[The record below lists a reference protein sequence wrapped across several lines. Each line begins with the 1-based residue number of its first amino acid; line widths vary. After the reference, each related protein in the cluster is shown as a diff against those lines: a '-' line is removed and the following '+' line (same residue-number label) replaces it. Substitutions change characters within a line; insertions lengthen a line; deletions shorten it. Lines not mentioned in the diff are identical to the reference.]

1 MHISLHRVKNEM
13 EMISQILKLL
23 GSLAMFLYGMNQMSS
38 GIQKATGNKL
48 RSLLKNITSNP
59 FKGVLTGLG
68 ITAIIQSSSATT
80 VFVVSFVSA
89 GLLTLTQAIGVI
101 MGANI
106 GTTVTAWI
114 ISLFG
119 FKFDIATLSIPLF
132 LLGFIMQQFRKDKS
146 KNIGEFIIGFS
157 LLFLGLSLIK
167 SSVPDL
173 GSTPHVLSFLENWTG
188 FGIWSLLLFVITGT
202 VLTLILQSS
211 SATMAITL
219 IMLSQEWIPFDMGVA
234 MVLGENIGTT
244 ITANIAASMGSTDAR
259 RAALAHTVFNVF
271 GVIWALIL
279 FRPFVTLDIYIVS
292 RIGEFSPLTGL
303 AMFHTLFNT
312 VNTLILIRF
321 TPHIERLVCKLI
333 PGKPENSEDI
343 YTLRYISG
351 GPVATPELG
360 AQQALLETIHFATI
374 SQREVNLI
382 RDAVDQLQT
391 DSFDKPKDRLVK
403 YEVIADNIEKEIAVF
418 LTSLMENETSQHTQA
433 LSNTL
438 FRIISELESLGDSGE
453 CISRILSRL
462 KEYGNLTD
470 DRKNGIYMMLASL
483 QEAYDTMI
491 ENLKAADS
499 TNLSRY
505 ESQALNNE
513 ISINTLRDRLRDEE
527 YSRIESG
534 QTDYAVSTL
543 YLDIIAELERMG
555 DYIINI
561 SQAVSKYG
569 NS

>member
-1 MHISLHRVKNEM
+1 
-13 EMISQILKLL
+13 MITQILKLL
-23 GSLAMFLYGMNQMSS
+23 GSLAMFLFGMNQMST
-38 GIQKATGNKL
+38 GIQKATGDKL

-80 VFVVSFVSA
+80 VLVVSFVSA

-106 GTTVTAWI
+106 GTTLTAWI

-119 FKFDIATLSIPLF
+119 FKFDIAALSIPLF

-146 KNIGEFIIGFS
+146 KDIGKFIIGFS

-173 GSTPHVLSFLENWTG
+173 SGNNQVLEFLRDWTG
-188 FGIWSLLLFVITGT
+188 YGFGSLLLFVVTGI
-202 VLTLILQSS
+202 VLTLVLQSS

-219 IMLSQEWIPFDMGVA
+219 IMLSQEWIPFEMGAA

-244 ITANIAASMGSTDAR
+244 ITANIAASMGTTDAR

-271 GVIWALIL
+271 GVIWAVVL
-279 FRPFVTLDIYIVS
+279 FKPFVKLDIFIVS
-292 RIGEFSPLTGL
+292 SMGEYSPLVGL

-312 VNTLILIRF
+312 INTLVLIWF
-321 TPHIERLVCKLI
+321 TPQIEKLVCRLI
-333 PGKPENSEDI
+333 AGKPESKDDK

-360 AQQALLETIHFATI
+360 AQQAMHETINFATI
-374 SQREVNLI
+374 SQREVSLI
-382 RDAVDQLQT
+382 RDAVDKIDT
-391 DSFDKPKDRLVK
+391 DGFEKIRERLVK
-403 YEVIADNIEKEIAVF
+403 YEVIADNIEKEIATF
-418 LTSLMENETSQHTQA
+418 LTSLMENETSQHTQT
-433 LSNTL
+433 LTNTL
-438 FRIISELESLGDSGE
+438 LRIISELESLGDSGE
-453 CISRILSRL
+453 CISRILNRL
-462 KEYGNLTD
+462 KGFGTLSIE
-470 DRKNGIYMMLASL
+470 RKQGIYMMLEGL
-483 QEAYDTMI
+483 QDAYDTVI
-491 ENLKAADS
+491 SCLENYDNPHITECAD
-499 TNLSRY
+499 
-505 ESQALNNE
+505 QALKNE
-513 ISINTLRDRLRDEE
+513 IAINSIRNRLRDEE

-534 QTDYAVSTL
+534 RTDYAVSTL
-543 YLDIIAELERMG
+543 YLDIIAEIERMG

-561 SQAVSKYG
+561 AQTVHKYQDTG
-569 NS
+569 N

>member
-1 MHISLHRVKNEM
+1 
-13 EMISQILKLL
+13 MITQILKLL
-23 GSLAMFLYGMNQMSS
+23 GSLAMFLFGMNQMST
-38 GIQKATGNKL
+38 GIQKATGDKL

-80 VFVVSFVSA
+80 VLVVSFVSA

-106 GTTVTAWI
+106 GTTLTAWI

-119 FKFDIATLSIPLF
+119 FKFDIAALSIPLF

-146 KNIGEFIIGFS
+146 KDIGKFIIGFS

-173 GSTPHVLSFLENWTG
+173 SGNNQVLEFLKDWTG
-188 FGIWSLLLFVITGT
+188 YGFGSLLLFVVTGT
-202 VLTLILQSS
+202 VLTLVLQSS

-219 IMLSQEWIPFDMGVA
+219 IMLSQEWIPFEMGAA

-244 ITANIAASMGSTDAR
+244 ITANIAASMGTTDAR

-271 GVIWALIL
+271 GVIWAVVL
-279 FRPFVTLDIYIVS
+279 FKPFVKLDIFIVS
-292 RIGEFSPLTGL
+292 SMGEFSPLVGL

-312 VNTLILIRF
+312 INTLVLIWF
-321 TPHIERLVCKLI
+321 TPQIEKLVCGLI
-333 PGKPENSEDI
+333 AGKPESKDDK

-360 AQQALLETIHFATI
+360 AQQAMLETIHFATI
-374 SQREVNLI
+374 SQREVSLI
-382 RDAVDQLQT
+382 RDAVDKIDT
-391 DSFDKPKDRLVK
+391 DGFENTRKRLVK
-403 YEVIADNIEKEIAVF
+403 YEVIADDIEKEIATF
-418 LTSLMENETSQHTQA
+418 LTSLMENETSQHTQT
-433 LSNTL
+433 LTNTL
-438 FRIISELESLGDSGE
+438 LRIISELESLGDSGE
-453 CISRILSRL
+453 CISRILNRL
-462 KEYGNLTD
+462 KDYGTFSIE
-470 DRKNGIYMMLASL
+470 RKQGIYMMLEGL
-483 QEAYDTMI
+483 QDAYDTVI
-491 ENLKAADS
+491 CCLENYDTPHLTDYAD
-499 TNLSRY
+499 
-505 ESQALNNE
+505 QALKNE
-513 ISINTLRDRLRDEE
+513 IAINSLRNRLRDEE

-543 YLDIIAELERMG
+543 YLDIIAEIERMG

-561 SQAVSKYG
+561 AQAVHKYQDTG
-569 NS
+569 N

>member
-1 MHISLHRVKNEM
+1 
-13 EMISQILKLL
+13 MIIQILKLL
-23 GSLAMFLYGMNQMSS
+23 GSLAMFLFGMNQMST
-38 GIQKATGNKL
+38 GIQKATGDKL

-59 FKGVLTGLG
+59 FKGSITGLG

-80 VFVVSFVSA
+80 VLVVSFVSA

-119 FKFDIATLSIPLF
+119 FKFDIAALSIPLF

-146 KNIGEFIIGFS
+146 KDIGKFIIGFS

-173 GSTPHVLSFLENWTG
+173 SGNNQVLEFLKDWTG
-188 FGIWSLLLFVITGT
+188 YGFGSLLLFVVTGT
-202 VLTLILQSS
+202 VLTLVLQSS

-219 IMLSQEWIPFDMGVA
+219 IMLSQEWIPFEMGAA

-244 ITANIAASMGSTDAR
+244 ITANIAASMGTTDAR

-271 GVIWALIL
+271 GVIWAVVL
-279 FRPFVTLDIYIVS
+279 FKPFVKLDIFIVS
-292 RIGEFSPLTGL
+292 SMGEFSPLVGL

-312 VNTLILIRF
+312 INTLVLIWF
-321 TPHIERLVCKLI
+321 TPQIEKLVCGLI
-333 PGKPENSEDI
+333 AGKPESKDDK

-360 AQQALLETIHFATI
+360 AQQAMLETIHFATI
-374 SQREVNLI
+374 SQREVSLI
-382 RDAVDQLQT
+382 RDAVDKIDT
-391 DSFDKPKDRLVK
+391 DGFENTRKRLVK
-403 YEVIADNIEKEIAVF
+403 YEVIADDIEKEIATF
-418 LTSLMENETSQHTQA
+418 LTSLMENETSQHTQT
-433 LSNTL
+433 LTNTL
-438 FRIISELESLGDSGE
+438 LRIISELESLGDSGE
-453 CISRILSRL
+453 CISRILNRL
-462 KEYGNLTD
+462 KDYGTFSIE
-470 DRKNGIYMMLASL
+470 RKQGIYMMLEGL
-483 QEAYDTMI
+483 QDAYDTVI
-491 ENLKAADS
+491 CCLENYDTPHLTDYAD
-499 TNLSRY
+499 
-505 ESQALNNE
+505 QALKNE
-513 ISINTLRDRLRDEE
+513 IAINSLRNRFRDEE

-543 YLDIIAELERMG
+543 YLDIIAEIERMG

-561 SQAVSKYG
+561 AQAVQKYQDTG
-569 NS
+569 N

>member
-1 MHISLHRVKNEM
+1 
-13 EMISQILKLL
+13 MITQILKLL
-23 GSLAMFLYGMNQMSS
+23 GSLAMFLFGMNQMST
-38 GIQKATGNKL
+38 GIQKATGDKL

-80 VFVVSFVSA
+80 VLVVSFVSA

-106 GTTVTAWI
+106 GTTLTAWI

-119 FKFDIATLSIPLF
+119 FKFDIAALSIPLF

-146 KNIGEFIIGFS
+146 KDIGKFIIGFS

-173 GSTPHVLSFLENWTG
+173 SGNNQVLEFLKDWTG
-188 FGIWSLLLFVITGT
+188 YGFGSLLLFVVTGI
-202 VLTLILQSS
+202 VLTLVLQSS

-219 IMLSQEWIPFDMGVA
+219 IMLSQEWIPFEMGAA

-244 ITANIAASMGSTDAR
+244 ITANIAASMGTTDAR

-271 GVIWALIL
+271 GVIWAVVL
-279 FRPFVTLDIYIVS
+279 FKPFVKLDIFIVS
-292 RIGEFSPLTGL
+292 SMGEYSPLVGL

-312 VNTLILIRF
+312 INTLVLIWF
-321 TPHIERLVCKLI
+321 TPQIEKLVCRLI
-333 PGKPENSEDI
+333 AGKPESKDDK

-360 AQQALLETIHFATI
+360 AQQAMLETIHFATI
-374 SQREVNLI
+374 SQREVSLI
-382 RDAVDQLQT
+382 RDAVDEIDT
-391 DSFDKPKDRLVK
+391 DGFENTRKRLVK
-403 YEVIADNIEKEIAVF
+403 YEVIADDIEKEIATF
-418 LTSLMENETSQHTQA
+418 LTSLMENETSQHTQT
-433 LSNTL
+433 LTNTL
-438 FRIISELESLGDSGE
+438 LRIISELESLGDSGE
-453 CISRILSRL
+453 CISRILNRL
-462 KEYGNLTD
+462 KDYGTFSIE
-470 DRKNGIYMMLASL
+470 RKQGIYMMLEGL
-483 QEAYDTMI
+483 QDAYDTVI
-491 ENLKAADS
+491 CCLENYDTPHLTDYAD
-499 TNLSRY
+499 
-505 ESQALNNE
+505 QALKNE
-513 ISINTLRDRLRDEE
+513 IAINSIRNRLRDEE

-534 QTDYAVSTL
+534 RTDYAVSTL
-543 YLDIIAELERMG
+543 YLDIIAEIERMG

-561 SQAVSKYG
+561 AQTVHKYQDTG
-569 NS
+569 N

>member
-1 MHISLHRVKNEM
+1 
-13 EMISQILKLL
+13 MITQILKLL
-23 GSLAMFLYGMNQMSS
+23 GSLAMFLFGMNQMST
-38 GIQKATGNKL
+38 GIQKATGDKL

-80 VFVVSFVSA
+80 VLVVSFVSA

-106 GTTVTAWI
+106 GTTLTAWI

-119 FKFDIATLSIPLF
+119 FKFDIAALSIPLF

-146 KNIGEFIIGFS
+146 KDIGKFIIGFS

-173 GSTPHVLSFLENWTG
+173 SGNNQVLEFLKDWTG
-188 FGIWSLLLFVITGT
+188 YGFGSLLLFVVTGT
-202 VLTLILQSS
+202 VLTLVLQSS

-219 IMLSQEWIPFDMGVA
+219 IMLSQEWIPFEMGAA

-244 ITANIAASMGSTDAR
+244 ITANIAASMGTTDAR

-271 GVIWALIL
+271 GVIWAVVL
-279 FRPFVTLDIYIVS
+279 FKPFVKLDIFIVS
-292 RIGEFSPLTGL
+292 SMGEFSPLVGL
-303 AMFHTLFNT
+303 AMFHTLFNSI
-312 VNTLILIRF
+312 NTLVLIWF
-321 TPHIERLVCKLI
+321 TPQIEKLVCGLI
-333 PGKPENSEDI
+333 AGKPESKDDK

-360 AQQALLETIHFATI
+360 AQQAMLETIHFATI
-374 SQREVNLI
+374 SQREVSLI
-382 RDAVDQLQT
+382 RDAVDKIDT
-391 DSFDKPKDRLVK
+391 DGFENTRKRLVK
-403 YEVIADNIEKEIAVF
+403 YEVIADDIEKEIATF
-418 LTSLMENETSQHTQA
+418 LTSLMENETSQHTQT
-433 LSNTL
+433 LTNTL
-438 FRIISELESLGDSGE
+438 LRIISELESLGDSGE
-453 CISRILSRL
+453 CISRILNRL
-462 KEYGNLTD
+462 KDYGTFSIE
-470 DRKNGIYMMLASL
+470 RKQGIYMMLEGL
-483 QEAYDTMI
+483 QDAYDTVI
-491 ENLKAADS
+491 CCLENYDTPHLTDYAD
-499 TNLSRY
+499 
-505 ESQALNNE
+505 QALKNE
-513 ISINTLRDRLRDEE
+513 IAINSLRNRLRDEE

-543 YLDIIAELERMG
+543 YLDIIAEIERMG

-561 SQAVSKYG
+561 AQAVHKYQDTG
-569 NS
+569 N

>member
-1 MHISLHRVKNEM
+1 
-13 EMISQILKLL
+13 MITQILKLL
-23 GSLAMFLYGMNQMSS
+23 GSLAMFLFGMNQMST
-38 GIQKATGNKL
+38 GIQKATGDKL

-59 FKGVLTGLG
+59 IKGVLTGLG

-80 VFVVSFVSA
+80 VLVVSFVSA

-106 GTTVTAWI
+106 GTTLTAWI

-119 FKFDIATLSIPLF
+119 FKFDIAALSIPLF

-146 KNIGEFIIGFS
+146 KDIGKFIIGFS

-173 GSTPHVLSFLENWTG
+173 SGNNQVLEFLKDWTG
-188 FGIWSLLLFVITGT
+188 YGFGSLLLFVVTGT
-202 VLTLILQSS
+202 VLTLVLQSS

-219 IMLSQEWIPFDMGVA
+219 IMLSQEWIPFEMGAA

-244 ITANIAASMGSTDAR
+244 ITANIAASMGTTDAR

-271 GVIWALIL
+271 GVIWAVVL
-279 FRPFVTLDIYIVS
+279 FKPFVKLDIFIVS
-292 RIGEFSPLTGL
+292 SMGEFSPLVGL

-312 VNTLILIRF
+312 INTLVLIWF
-321 TPHIERLVCKLI
+321 TPQIEKLVCGLI
-333 PGKPENSEDI
+333 AGKPESKDDK

-360 AQQALLETIHFATI
+360 AQQAMLETIHFATI
-374 SQREVNLI
+374 SQREVSLI
-382 RDAVDQLQT
+382 RDAVDKIDT
-391 DSFDKPKDRLVK
+391 DGFENTRKRLVK
-403 YEVIADNIEKEIAVF
+403 YEVIADDIEKEIATF
-418 LTSLMENETSQHTQA
+418 LTSLMENETSQHTQT
-433 LSNTL
+433 LTNTL
-438 FRIISELESLGDSGE
+438 LRIISELESLGDSGE
-453 CISRILSRL
+453 CISRILNRL
-462 KEYGNLTD
+462 KGFGTLSIE
-470 DRKNGIYMMLASL
+470 RKQGIYMMLEGL
-483 QEAYDTMI
+483 QDAYDTVI
-491 ENLKAADS
+491 CCLENYDTPHLTDYAD
-499 TNLSRY
+499 
-505 ESQALNNE
+505 QALKNE
-513 ISINTLRDRLRDEE
+513 IAINSLRNRLRDEE

-543 YLDIIAELERMG
+543 YLDIIAEIERMG

-561 SQAVSKYG
+561 AQAVHKYQDTG
-569 NS
+569 N

>member
-1 MHISLHRVKNEM
+1 MV
-13 EMISQILKLL
+13 SQILKLL

-38 GIQKATGNKL
+38 GIQKSTGNKL

-89 GLLTLTQAIGVI
+89 GLLTLSQAIGVI

-106 GTTVTAWI
+106 GTTITAWI

-119 FKFDIATLSIPLF
+119 FKFDIAALSIPLF
-132 LLGFIMQQFRKDKS
+132 LIGFIMQQFRQDKS

-173 GSTPHVLSFLENWTG
+173 SSNPQILAFLKNWTG
-188 FGIWSLLLFVITGT
+188 FGVGSLLLFVVTGT
-202 VLTLILQSS
+202 VLTLVLQSS

-219 IMLSQEWIPFDMGVA
+219 IMLSQEWIPFEMGAA

-244 ITANIAASMGSTDAR
+244 ITANIAASMGTTDAR

-271 GVIWALIL
+271 GVIWALLL
-279 FRPFVTLDIYIVS
+279 FKPFVRLDISIVS
-292 RIGEFSPLTGL
+292 SMGEFSPLVGL

-312 VNTLILIRF
+312 INALILIWF
-321 TPHIERLVCKLI
+321 TPQIEKLVCRLI
-333 PGKPENSEDI
+333 AGKPDSKDDK

-351 GPVATPELG
+351 GPVATPEIG
-360 AQQALLETIHFATI
+360 VQQAMLETIHFATI
-374 SQREVNLI
+374 SQREVSLI
-382 RDAVDQLQT
+382 RDAVDQIDA
-391 DSFDKPKDRLVK
+391 DSFDKTKERLVK

-418 LTSLMENETSQHTQA
+418 LTSLMENETSQRTQA
-433 LSNTL
+433 LAKTL

-453 CISRILSRL
+453 CISRLLNRL
-462 KEYGNLTD
+462 KGKGTLSIE
-470 DRKNGIYMMLASL
+470 RKQGIYLMLEEL
-483 QEAYDTMI
+483 QKAYDTVISYLM
-491 ENLKAADS
+491 NADNPH
-499 TNLSRY
+499 TADY
-505 ESQALNNE
+505 AGQALNNE
-513 ISINTLRDRLRDEE
+513 ININSLRNRLRDEE

-543 YLDIIAELERMG
+543 YLDIISELERMG

-561 SQAVSKYG
+561 AQAVQK
-569 NS
+569 

>member
-1 MHISLHRVKNEM
+1 
-13 EMISQILKLL
+13 MITQILKLL
-23 GSLAMFLYGMNQMSS
+23 GSLAMFLFGMNQMST
-38 GIQKATGNKL
+38 GIQKATGDKL

-80 VFVVSFVSA
+80 VLVVSFVSA

-106 GTTVTAWI
+106 GTTLTAWI

-119 FKFDIATLSIPLF
+119 FKFDIAALSIPLF

-146 KNIGEFIIGFS
+146 KDIGKFIIGFS

-173 GSTPHVLSFLENWTG
+173 SGNNQVLEFLKDWTG
-188 FGIWSLLLFVITGT
+188 YGFGSLLLFVVTGT
-202 VLTLILQSS
+202 VLTLVLQSS

-219 IMLSQEWIPFDMGVA
+219 IMLSQEWIPFEMGAA

-244 ITANIAASMGSTDAR
+244 ITANIAASMGTTDAR

-271 GVIWALIL
+271 GVIWAVVL
-279 FRPFVTLDIYIVS
+279 FKPFVKLDIFIVS
-292 RIGEFSPLTGL
+292 SMGEFSPLVGL
-303 AMFHTLFNT
+303 AMFHTLFNAI
-312 VNTLILIRF
+312 NTLVLIWF
-321 TPHIERLVCKLI
+321 TPQIEKLVCGLI
-333 PGKPENSEDI
+333 AGKPESKDDK

-360 AQQALLETIHFATI
+360 AQQAMLETIHFATI
-374 SQREVNLI
+374 SQREVSLI
-382 RDAVDQLQT
+382 RDAVDKIDT
-391 DSFDKPKDRLVK
+391 DGFENTRKRLVK
-403 YEVIADNIEKEIAVF
+403 YEVIADDIEKEIATF
-418 LTSLMENETSQHTQA
+418 LTSLMENETSQHTQT
-433 LSNTL
+433 LTNTL
-438 FRIISELESLGDSGE
+438 LRIISELESLGDSGE
-453 CISRILSRL
+453 CISRILNRL
-462 KEYGNLTD
+462 KDYGTFSIE
-470 DRKNGIYMMLASL
+470 RKQGIYMMLEGL
-483 QEAYDTMI
+483 QDAYDTVI
-491 ENLKAADS
+491 CCLENYDTPHLTDYAD
-499 TNLSRY
+499 
-505 ESQALNNE
+505 QALKNE
-513 ISINTLRDRLRDEE
+513 IAINSLRNRLRDEE

-543 YLDIIAELERMG
+543 YLDIIAEIERMG

-561 SQAVSKYG
+561 AQAVHKYQDTG
-569 NS
+569 N

>member
-1 MHISLHRVKNEM
+1 
-13 EMISQILKLL
+13 MITQILKLL
-23 GSLAMFLYGMNQMSS
+23 GSLAMFLFGMNQMST
-38 GIQKATGNKL
+38 GIQKATGDKL

-80 VFVVSFVSA
+80 VLVVSFVSA

-106 GTTVTAWI
+106 GTTLTAWI

-119 FKFDIATLSIPLF
+119 FKFDIAALSIPLF

-146 KNIGEFIIGFS
+146 KDIGKFIIGFS

-173 GSTPHVLSFLENWTG
+173 SGNNQVLEFLKDWTG
-188 FGIWSLLLFVITGT
+188 YGFGSLLLFVVTGT
-202 VLTLILQSS
+202 VLTLVLQSS

-219 IMLSQEWIPFDMGVA
+219 IMLSQEWIPFEMGAA

-244 ITANIAASMGSTDAR
+244 ITANIAASMGTTDAR

-271 GVIWALIL
+271 GVIWAVVL
-279 FRPFVTLDIYIVS
+279 FKPFVKLDIFIVS
-292 RIGEFSPLTGL
+292 SMGEFSPLVGL

-312 VNTLILIRF
+312 INTLVLIWF
-321 TPHIERLVCKLI
+321 TPQIEKLVCGLI
-333 PGKPENSEDI
+333 AGKPESKDDK

-360 AQQALLETIHFATI
+360 AQQAMLETIHFATI
-374 SQREVNLI
+374 SQREVSLI
-382 RDAVDQLQT
+382 RDAVDKIDT
-391 DSFDKPKDRLVK
+391 DGFENTRKRLVK
-403 YEVIADNIEKEIAVF
+403 YELIADNIEKEIATF
-418 LTSLMENETSQHTQA
+418 LTSLMENETSQHTQT
-433 LSNTL
+433 LTNTL
-438 FRIISELESLGDSGE
+438 LRIISELESLGDSGE
-453 CISRILSRL
+453 CISRILNRL
-462 KEYGNLTD
+462 KDYGTFSIE
-470 DRKNGIYMMLASL
+470 RKQGIYMMLEGL
-483 QEAYDTMI
+483 QDAYDTVI
-491 ENLKAADS
+491 SCLENYDNPHMTEYAG
-499 TNLSRY
+499 
-505 ESQALNNE
+505 QALKNE
-513 ISINTLRDRLRDEE
+513 IAINSLRNRLRDEE

-543 YLDIIAELERMG
+543 YLDIIAEIERMG

-561 SQAVSKYG
+561 AQAVHKYQDTG
-569 NS
+569 N

>member
-1 MHISLHRVKNEM
+1 
-13 EMISQILKLL
+13 MISQILKLL
-23 GSLAMFLYGMNQMSS
+23 GSLAMFLFGMNQMST
-38 GIQKATGNKL
+38 GIQKATGDKL

-80 VFVVSFVSA
+80 VLVVSFVSA

-106 GTTVTAWI
+106 GTTLTAWI

-119 FKFDIATLSIPLF
+119 FKFDIAALSIPLF

-146 KNIGEFIIGFS
+146 KDIGKFIIGFS

-173 GSTPHVLSFLENWTG
+173 SGNNQVLEFLKDWTG
-188 FGIWSLLLFVITGT
+188 YGFGSLLLFVVTGT
-202 VLTLILQSS
+202 VLTLVLQSS

-219 IMLSQEWIPFDMGVA
+219 IMLSQEWIPFEMGAA

-244 ITANIAASMGSTDAR
+244 ITANIAASMGTTDAR

-271 GVIWALIL
+271 GVIWAVVL
-279 FRPFVTLDIYIVS
+279 FKPFVKLDIFIVS
-292 RIGEFSPLTGL
+292 SMGEFSPLVGL

-312 VNTLILIRF
+312 INALILIWF
-321 TPHIERLVCKLI
+321 TPQIEKLVCRLI
-333 PGKPENSEDI
+333 AGKPDSKDDK

-351 GPVATPELG
+351 GPVATPEIG
-360 AQQALLETIHFATI
+360 VQQAMLETIHFATI
-374 SQREVNLI
+374 SQREVSLI
-382 RDAVDQLQT
+382 RDAVDKIDT
-391 DSFDKPKDRLVK
+391 DGFENTRKRLVK
-403 YEVIADNIEKEIAVF
+403 YEVIADDIEKEIATF
-418 LTSLMENETSQHTQA
+418 LTSLMENETSQHTQT
-433 LSNTL
+433 LTNTL
-438 FRIISELESLGDSGE
+438 LRIISELESLGDSGE
-453 CISRILSRL
+453 CISRILNRL
-462 KEYGNLTD
+462 KDYGTFSIE
-470 DRKNGIYMMLASL
+470 RKQGIYMMLEGL
-483 QEAYDTMI
+483 QDAYDTVI
-491 ENLKAADS
+491 SCLENYDNPHMTEYAG
-499 TNLSRY
+499 
-505 ESQALNNE
+505 QALKNE
-513 ISINTLRDRLRDEE
+513 IAINSLRNRLRDEE

-543 YLDIIAELERMG
+543 YLDIIAEIERMG

-561 SQAVSKYG
+561 AQAVQKYQDTW
-569 NS
+569 N

>member
-1 MHISLHRVKNEM
+1 
-13 EMISQILKLL
+13 MITQILKLL
-23 GSLAMFLYGMNQMSS
+23 GSLAMFLYGMNQMST
-38 GIQKATGNKL
+38 GIQKATGDKL

-80 VFVVSFVSA
+80 VLVVSFVSA

-106 GTTVTAWI
+106 GTTLTAWI

-119 FKFDIATLSIPLF
+119 FKFDIAALSIPLF

-146 KNIGEFIIGFS
+146 KDIGKFIIGFS

-173 GSTPHVLSFLENWTG
+173 SGNNQVLEFLKDWTG
-188 FGIWSLLLFVITGT
+188 YGFGSLLLFVVTGT
-202 VLTLILQSS
+202 VLTLVLQSS

-219 IMLSQEWIPFDMGVA
+219 IMLSHEWIPFEMGAA

-244 ITANIAASMGSTDAR
+244 ITANIAASMGTTDAR

-271 GVIWALIL
+271 GVIWAVVL
-279 FRPFVTLDIYIVS
+279 FKPFVKLDIFIVS
-292 RIGEFSPLTGL
+292 SMGEFSPLVGL

-312 VNTLILIRF
+312 INTLVLIWF
-321 TPHIERLVCKLI
+321 TPQIEKLVCGLI
-333 PGKPENSEDI
+333 AGKPESKDDK

-360 AQQALLETIHFATI
+360 AQQAMLETIHFATI
-374 SQREVNLI
+374 SQREVSLI
-382 RDAVDQLQT
+382 RDAVDKIDT
-391 DSFDKPKDRLVK
+391 DGFENTRKRLVK
-403 YEVIADNIEKEIAVF
+403 YEVIADNIEKEIATF
-418 LTSLMENETSQHTQA
+418 LTSLMENETSQHTQT
-433 LSNTL
+433 LTNTL
-438 FRIISELESLGDSGE
+438 LRIISELESLGDSGE
-453 CISRILSRL
+453 CISRILNRL
-462 KEYGNLTD
+462 KDYGTFSIE
-470 DRKNGIYMMLASL
+470 RKQGIYMMLEGL
-483 QEAYDTMI
+483 QDAYDTVI
-491 ENLKAADS
+491 SCLENYDNPHLTDYAD
-499 TNLSRY
+499 
-505 ESQALNNE
+505 QALKNE
-513 ISINTLRDRLRDEE
+513 IAINSLRNRLRDEE

-543 YLDIIAELERMG
+543 YLDIIAEIERMG

-561 SQAVSKYG
+561 AQAVHKYQDTG
-569 NS
+569 N

>member
-1 MHISLHRVKNEM
+1 
-13 EMISQILKLL
+13 MITQILKLL
-23 GSLAMFLYGMNQMSS
+23 GSLAMFLFGMNQMST
-38 GIQKATGNKL
+38 GIQKATGDKL

-80 VFVVSFVSA
+80 VLVVSFVSA

-106 GTTVTAWI
+106 GTTLTAWI

-119 FKFDIATLSIPLF
+119 FKFDIAALSIPLF

-146 KNIGEFIIGFS
+146 KDIGKFIIGFS

-173 GSTPHVLSFLENWTG
+173 SGNNQVLEFLKDWTG
-188 FGIWSLLLFVITGT
+188 YGFGSLLLFVVTGT
-202 VLTLILQSS
+202 VLTLVLQSS

-219 IMLSQEWIPFDMGVA
+219 IMLSQEWIPFEMGAA

-244 ITANIAASMGSTDAR
+244 ITANIAASMGTTDAR

-271 GVIWALIL
+271 GVIWAVVL
-279 FRPFVTLDIYIVS
+279 FKPFVKLDIFIVS
-292 RIGEFSPLTGL
+292 SMGEFSPLVGL

-312 VNTLILIRF
+312 INTLVLIWF
-321 TPHIERLVCKLI
+321 TPQIEKLVCGLI
-333 PGKPENSEDI
+333 AGKPESKDDK

-360 AQQALLETIHFATI
+360 AQQAMLETIHFATI
-374 SQREVNLI
+374 SQREVSLI
-382 RDAVDQLQT
+382 RDAVDKIDT
-391 DSFDKPKDRLVK
+391 DGFENTRKCLVK
-403 YEVIADNIEKEIAVF
+403 YEVIADNIEKEIATF
-418 LTSLMENETSQHTQA
+418 LTSLMENETSQHTQT
-433 LSNTL
+433 LTNTL
-438 FRIISELESLGDSGE
+438 LRIISELESLGDSGE
-453 CISRILSRL
+453 CISRILNRL
-462 KEYGNLTD
+462 KGFGTLSIE
-470 DRKNGIYMMLASL
+470 RKQGIYMMLEGL
-483 QEAYDTMI
+483 QDAYDTVI
-491 ENLKAADS
+491 SCLENYDTPHLTDYAD
-499 TNLSRY
+499 
-505 ESQALNNE
+505 QALKNE
-513 ISINTLRDRLRDEE
+513 IAINSLRNRLRDEE

-543 YLDIIAELERMG
+543 YLDIIAEIERMG

-561 SQAVSKYG
+561 AQAVHKYQDTG
-569 NS
+569 TGV

>member
-1 MHISLHRVKNEM
+1 
-13 EMISQILKLL
+13 MITQILKLL
-23 GSLAMFLYGMNQMSS
+23 GSLAMFLFGMNQMST
-38 GIQKATGNKL
+38 GIQKATGDKL

-106 GTTVTAWI
+106 GTTLTAWI

-119 FKFDIATLSIPLF
+119 FKFDIAALSIPLF

-146 KNIGEFIIGFS
+146 KDIGKFIIGFS

-173 GSTPHVLSFLENWTG
+173 SGNNQVLEFLKDWTG
-188 FGIWSLLLFVITGT
+188 YGFGSLLLFVVTGT
-202 VLTLILQSS
+202 VLTLVLQSS

-219 IMLSQEWIPFDMGVA
+219 IMLSQEWIPFEMGAA

-244 ITANIAASMGSTDAR
+244 ITANIAASMGTTDAR

-271 GVIWALIL
+271 GVIWAVVL
-279 FRPFVTLDIYIVS
+279 FKPFVKLDIFIVS
-292 RIGEFSPLTGL
+292 SMGEFSPLVGL

-312 VNTLILIRF
+312 INTLVLIWF
-321 TPHIERLVCKLI
+321 TPQIEKLVCGLI
-333 PGKPENSEDI
+333 AGKPESKDDK
-343 YTLRYISG
+343 YALRYISG

-360 AQQALLETIHFATI
+360 AQQAMLETIHFATI
-374 SQREVNLI
+374 SQREVSLI
-382 RDAVDQLQT
+382 RDAVDKIDT
-391 DSFDKPKDRLVK
+391 DGFENTRKRLVK
-403 YEVIADNIEKEIAVF
+403 YEVIADDIEKEIATF
-418 LTSLMENETSQHTQA
+418 LTSLMENETSQHTQT
-433 LSNTL
+433 LTNTL
-438 FRIISELESLGDSGE
+438 LRIISELESLGDSGE
-453 CISRILSRL
+453 CISRILNRL
-462 KEYGNLTD
+462 KDYGTFSIE
-470 DRKNGIYMMLASL
+470 RKQGIYMMLEGL
-483 QEAYDTMI
+483 QDAYDTVI
-491 ENLKAADS
+491 CCLENYDTPHLTDYAD
-499 TNLSRY
+499 
-505 ESQALNNE
+505 QALKNE
-513 ISINTLRDRLRDEE
+513 IAINSLRNRLRDEE

-543 YLDIIAELERMG
+543 YLDIIAEIERMG

-561 SQAVSKYG
+561 AQAVRKYQDTG
-569 NS
+569 N

>member
-1 MHISLHRVKNEM
+1 
-13 EMISQILKLL
+13 MITQILKLL
-23 GSLAMFLYGMNQMSS
+23 GSLAMFLFGMNQMST
-38 GIQKATGNKL
+38 GIQKATGDKL

-59 FKGVLTGLG
+59 IKGVLTGLG

-80 VFVVSFVSA
+80 VLVVSFVSA

-106 GTTVTAWI
+106 GTTLTAWI

-119 FKFDIATLSIPLF
+119 FKFDIAALSIPLF

-146 KNIGEFIIGFS
+146 KDIGKFIIGFS

-173 GSTPHVLSFLENWTG
+173 SGNNQVLEFLKDWTG
-188 FGIWSLLLFVITGT
+188 YGFGSLLLFVVTGT
-202 VLTLILQSS
+202 VLTLVLQSS

-219 IMLSQEWIPFDMGVA
+219 VMLSQEWIPFEMGAA

-244 ITANIAASMGSTDAR
+244 ITANIAASMGTTDAR

-271 GVIWALIL
+271 GVIWAVVL
-279 FRPFVTLDIYIVS
+279 FKPFVKLDIFIVS
-292 RIGEFSPLTGL
+292 SMGEFSPLVGL

-312 VNTLILIRF
+312 INTLVLIWF
-321 TPHIERLVCKLI
+321 TPQIEKLVCGLI
-333 PGKPENSEDI
+333 AGKPESKDDK

-360 AQQALLETIHFATI
+360 AQQAMLETIHFATI
-374 SQREVNLI
+374 SQREVSLI
-382 RDAVDQLQT
+382 RDAVDKIDT
-391 DSFDKPKDRLVK
+391 DGFENTRKRLVK
-403 YEVIADNIEKEIAVF
+403 YEVIADDIEKEIATF
-418 LTSLMENETSQHTQA
+418 LTSLMENETSQHTQT
-433 LSNTL
+433 LTNTL
-438 FRIISELESLGDSGE
+438 LRIISELESLGDSGE
-453 CISRILSRL
+453 CISRILNRL
-462 KEYGNLTD
+462 KDYGTFSIE
-470 DRKNGIYMMLASL
+470 RKQGIYMMLEGL
-483 QEAYDTMI
+483 QDAYDTVI
-491 ENLKAADS
+491 CCLENYDTPHLTDYAD
-499 TNLSRY
+499 
-505 ESQALNNE
+505 QALKNE
-513 ISINTLRDRLRDEE
+513 IAINSLRNRLRDEE

-543 YLDIIAELERMG
+543 YLDIIAEIERMG

-561 SQAVSKYG
+561 AQAVHKYQDTG
-569 NS
+569 N

>member
-1 MHISLHRVKNEM
+1 
-13 EMISQILKLL
+13 MITQILKLL
-23 GSLAMFLYGMNQMSS
+23 GSLAMFLFGMNQMST
-38 GIQKATGNKL
+38 GIQKATGDKL

-59 FKGVLTGLG
+59 IKGVLTGLG

-80 VFVVSFVSA
+80 VLVVSFVSA

-106 GTTVTAWI
+106 GTTLTAWI

-119 FKFDIATLSIPLF
+119 FKFDIAALSIPLF

-146 KNIGEFIIGFS
+146 KDIGKFIIGFS

-173 GSTPHVLSFLENWTG
+173 SGNNQVLEFLKDWTG
-188 FGIWSLLLFVITGT
+188 YGFGSLLLFVVTGT
-202 VLTLILQSS
+202 VLTLVLQSS

-219 IMLSQEWIPFDMGVA
+219 IMLSQEWIPFEMGAA

-244 ITANIAASMGSTDAR
+244 ITANIAASMGTTDAR

-271 GVIWALIL
+271 GVIWAVVL
-279 FRPFVTLDIYIVS
+279 FKPFVKLDIFIVS
-292 RIGEFSPLTGL
+292 SMGEFSPLVGL

-312 VNTLILIRF
+312 INTLVLIWF
-321 TPHIERLVCKLI
+321 TPQIEKLVCGLI
-333 PGKPENSEDI
+333 AGKPESKDDK

-360 AQQALLETIHFATI
+360 AQQAMLETIHFATI
-374 SQREVNLI
+374 SQREVSLI
-382 RDAVDQLQT
+382 RDAVDKIDT
-391 DSFDKPKDRLVK
+391 DGFENTRKRLVK
-403 YEVIADNIEKEIAVF
+403 YEVIADDIEKEIATF
-418 LTSLMENETSQHTQA
+418 LTSLMENETSQHTQT
-433 LSNTL
+433 LTNTL
-438 FRIISELESLGDSGE
+438 LRIISELESLGDSGE
-453 CISRILSRL
+453 CISRILNRL
-462 KEYGNLTD
+462 KGFGTLSIE
-470 DRKNGIYMMLASL
+470 RKQGIYMMLEGL
-483 QEAYDTMI
+483 QDAYDTVI
-491 ENLKAADS
+491 SCLENYDNPHLTDYAG
-499 TNLSRY
+499 
-505 ESQALNNE
+505 QALKNE
-513 ISINTLRDRLRDEE
+513 IAINSLRNRLRDEE

-543 YLDIIAELERMG
+543 YLDIIAEIERMG

-561 SQAVSKYG
+561 AQAVHKYLDTG
-569 NS
+569 N

>member
-1 MHISLHRVKNEM
+1 MV
-13 EMISQILKLL
+13 SQILKLL

-38 GIQKATGNKL
+38 GIQKSTGNKL

-89 GLLTLTQAIGVI
+89 GLLTLSQAIGVI

-106 GTTVTAWI
+106 GTTITAWI

-119 FKFDIATLSIPLF
+119 FKFDIAALSIPLF
-132 LLGFIMQQFRKDKS
+132 LIGFIMQQFRQDKS

-173 GSTPHVLSFLENWTG
+173 SSNPQILAFLKNWTG
-188 FGIWSLLLFVITGT
+188 FGVGSLLLFVVTGT
-202 VLTLILQSS
+202 VLTLVLQSS

-219 IMLSQEWIPFDMGVA
+219 IMLSQEWIPFEMGAA

-244 ITANIAASMGSTDAR
+244 ITANIAASMGTTDAR

-271 GVIWALIL
+271 GVIWALLL
-279 FRPFVTLDIYIVS
+279 FKPFVRLDISIVS
-292 RIGEFSPLTGL
+292 SMGEFSPLVGL

-312 VNTLILIRF
+312 INALLLIWF
-321 TPHIERLVCKLI
+321 TPQIEKLVCRLI
-333 PGKPENSEDI
+333 AGKPDSKDDK

-351 GPVATPELG
+351 GPVATPEIG
-360 AQQALLETIHFATI
+360 VQQAMLETIHFATI
-374 SQREVNLI
+374 SQREVSLI
-382 RDAVDQLQT
+382 RDAVDQIDA
-391 DSFDKPKDRLVK
+391 DSFDKTKERLVK

-418 LTSLMENETSQHTQA
+418 LTSLMENETSQRTQA
-433 LSNTL
+433 IAKTL

-453 CISRILSRL
+453 CISRLLNRL
-462 KEYGNLTD
+462 KDKGTLSLE
-470 DRKNGIYMMLASL
+470 RKQGIYLMLEEL
-483 QEAYDTMI
+483 QKAYDTVI
-491 ENLKAADS
+491 SYLKNADNRH
-499 TNLSRY
+499 TADY
-505 ESQALNNE
+505 AGQALNNE
-513 ISINTLRDRLRDEE
+513 ININSLRNRLRDEE

-543 YLDIIAELERMG
+543 YLDIISELERMG

-561 SQAVSKYG
+561 AQAVQK
-569 NS
+569 

>member
-1 MHISLHRVKNEM
+1 
-13 EMISQILKLL
+13 MITQILKLL
-23 GSLAMFLYGMNQMSS
+23 GSLAMFLFGMNQMST
-38 GIQKATGNKL
+38 GIQKATGDKL

-80 VFVVSFVSA
+80 VLVVSFVSA

-106 GTTVTAWI
+106 GTTLTAWI

-119 FKFDIATLSIPLF
+119 FKFDIAALSIPLF
-132 LLGFIMQQFRKDKS
+132 LFGFIMQQFRKDKS
-146 KNIGEFIIGFS
+146 KDIGKFIIGFS

-173 GSTPHVLSFLENWTG
+173 SGNNQVLEFLKDWTG
-188 FGIWSLLLFVITGT
+188 YGFGSLLLFVITGT
-202 VLTLILQSS
+202 VLTLVLQSS

-219 IMLSQEWIPFDMGVA
+219 IMLSQEWIPFEMGAA

-244 ITANIAASMGSTDAR
+244 ITANIAASMGTTDAR

-271 GVIWALIL
+271 GVIWAVVL
-279 FRPFVTLDIYIVS
+279 FKPFVKLDIFIVS
-292 RIGEFSPLTGL
+292 SMGEFSPLVGL

-312 VNTLILIRF
+312 INTLVLIWF
-321 TPHIERLVCKLI
+321 TPQIEKLVCGLI
-333 PGKPENSEDI
+333 AGKPESKDDK

-360 AQQALLETIHFATI
+360 AQQAMLETIHFATI
-374 SQREVNLI
+374 SQREVSLI
-382 RDAVDQLQT
+382 RDAVDKIDT
-391 DSFDKPKDRLVK
+391 DGFENTRKRLVK
-403 YEVIADNIEKEIAVF
+403 YEVIADDIEKEIATF
-418 LTSLMENETSQHTQA
+418 LTSLMENETSQHTQT
-433 LSNTL
+433 LTNTL
-438 FRIISELESLGDSGE
+438 LRIISELESLGDSGE
-453 CISRILSRL
+453 CISRILNRL
-462 KEYGNLTD
+462 KDYGTFSIE
-470 DRKNGIYMMLASL
+470 RKQGIYMMLEGL
-483 QEAYDTMI
+483 QDAYDTVI
-491 ENLKAADS
+491 CCLENYDTPHLTDYAD
-499 TNLSRY
+499 
-505 ESQALNNE
+505 QALKNE
-513 ISINTLRDRLRDEE
+513 IAINSLRNRLRDEE

-543 YLDIIAELERMG
+543 YLDIIAEIERMG

-561 SQAVSKYG
+561 AQAVHKYQDTG
-569 NS
+569 N

>member
-1 MHISLHRVKNEM
+1 
-13 EMISQILKLL
+13 MITQILKLL
-23 GSLAMFLYGMNQMSS
+23 GSLAMFLFGMNQMST
-38 GIQKATGNKL
+38 GIQKATGDKL

-80 VFVVSFVSA
+80 VLVVSFVSA

-106 GTTVTAWI
+106 GTTLTAWI

-119 FKFDIATLSIPLF
+119 FKFDIAALSIPLF

-146 KNIGEFIIGFS
+146 KDIGKFIIGFS

-173 GSTPHVLSFLENWTG
+173 SGNNQVLEFLKDWTG
-188 FGIWSLLLFVITGT
+188 YGFGSLLLFVVTGT
-202 VLTLILQSS
+202 VLTLVLQSS

-219 IMLSQEWIPFDMGVA
+219 IMLSQEWIPFEMGAA

-244 ITANIAASMGSTDAR
+244 ITANIAASMGTTDAR

-271 GVIWALIL
+271 GVIWAVVL
-279 FRPFVTLDIYIVS
+279 FKPFVKLDIFIVS
-292 RIGEFSPLTGL
+292 SMGEFSPLVGL

-312 VNTLILIRF
+312 INTLILIWF
-321 TPHIERLVCKLI
+321 TPQIEKLVCGLI
-333 PGKPENSEDI
+333 AGKPESKDDK

-360 AQQALLETIHFATI
+360 AQQAMLETIHFATI
-374 SQREVNLI
+374 SQREVSLI
-382 RDAVDQLQT
+382 RDAVDKIDT
-391 DSFDKPKDRLVK
+391 DGFENTRKRLVK
-403 YEVIADNIEKEIAVF
+403 YEVIADDIEKEIATF
-418 LTSLMENETSQHTQA
+418 LTSLMENETSQHTQT
-433 LSNTL
+433 LTNTL
-438 FRIISELESLGDSGE
+438 LRIISELESLGDSGE
-453 CISRILSRL
+453 CISRILNRL
-462 KEYGNLTD
+462 KDYGTFSIE
-470 DRKNGIYMMLASL
+470 RKQGIYMMLEGL
-483 QEAYDTMI
+483 QDAYDTVI
-491 ENLKAADS
+491 CCLENYDTPHLTDYAD
-499 TNLSRY
+499 
-505 ESQALNNE
+505 QALKNE
-513 ISINTLRDRLRDEE
+513 IAINSLRNRLRDEE

-543 YLDIIAELERMG
+543 YLDIIAEIERMG

-561 SQAVSKYG
+561 AQAVHKYQDTG
-569 NS
+569 N

>member
-1 MHISLHRVKNEM
+1 
-13 EMISQILKLL
+13 MITQILKLL
-23 GSLAMFLYGMNQMSS
+23 GSLAMFLFGMNQMST
-38 GIQKATGNKL
+38 GIQKATGDKL

-59 FKGVLTGLG
+59 IKGVLTGLG

-80 VFVVSFVSA
+80 VLVVSFVSA

-119 FKFDIATLSIPLF
+119 FKFDIAALSIPLF

-146 KNIGEFIIGFS
+146 KDIGKFIIGFS

-173 GSTPHVLSFLENWTG
+173 SGNTQVLEFLKNWTG
-188 FGIWSLLLFVITGT
+188 YGFGSLLLFVVTGT
-202 VLTLILQSS
+202 VLTLVLQSS

-219 IMLSQEWIPFDMGVA
+219 IMLSQEWIPFEMGAA

-244 ITANIAASMGSTDAR
+244 ITANIAASMGTTDAR

-271 GVIWALIL
+271 GVIWAVVL
-279 FRPFVTLDIYIVS
+279 FKPFVKLDIFIVS
-292 RIGEFSPLTGL
+292 SMGEFSPLVGL

-312 VNTLILIRF
+312 LNTLVLIWF
-321 TPHIERLVCKLI
+321 TPQIEKLVCGLI
-333 PGKPENSEDI
+333 AGKPESKDDK

-360 AQQALLETIHFATI
+360 AQQAMLETIHFATI
-374 SQREVNLI
+374 SQREVSLI
-382 RDAVDQLQT
+382 RDAVDKIDNDGFENT
-391 DSFDKPKDRLVK
+391 RKRLVK
-403 YEVIADNIEKEIAVF
+403 YEVIADDIEKEIATF
-418 LTSLMENETSQHTQA
+418 LTSLMENETSQHTQT
-433 LSNTL
+433 LTNTL
-438 FRIISELESLGDSGE
+438 LRIISELESLGDSGE
-453 CISRILSRL
+453 CISRILNRL
-462 KEYGNLTD
+462 KGFGTLSME
-470 DRKNGIYMMLASL
+470 RKQGIYMMLEGL
-483 QEAYDTMI
+483 QDAYDTVI
-491 ENLKAADS
+491 SCLENYDNPHMTECAG
-499 TNLSRY
+499 
-505 ESQALNNE
+505 QALKNE
-513 ISINTLRDRLRDEE
+513 IAINSLRNRLRDEE

-534 QTDYAVSTL
+534 RTDYAVSTL
-543 YLDIIAELERMG
+543 YLDIIAEIERMG

-561 SQAVSKYG
+561 AQAVQKYQDTG
-569 NS
+569 N

>member
-1 MHISLHRVKNEM
+1 
-13 EMISQILKLL
+13 MITQILKLL
-23 GSLAMFLYGMNQMSS
+23 GSLAMFLFGMNQMST
-38 GIQKATGNKL
+38 GIQKATGDKL

-80 VFVVSFVSA
+80 VLVVSFVSA

-106 GTTVTAWI
+106 GTTLTAWI

-119 FKFDIATLSIPLF
+119 FKFDIAALSIPLF

-146 KNIGEFIIGFS
+146 KDIGKFIIGFS

-173 GSTPHVLSFLENWTG
+173 SGNNQVLEFLKDWTG
-188 FGIWSLLLFVITGT
+188 YGFGSLLLFVVTGT
-202 VLTLILQSS
+202 VLTLVLQSS

-219 IMLSQEWIPFDMGVA
+219 IMLSQEWIPFEMGAA

-244 ITANIAASMGSTDAR
+244 ITANIAASMGTTDAR

-271 GVIWALIL
+271 GVIWAVVL
-279 FRPFVTLDIYIVS
+279 FKPFVKLDIFIVS
-292 RIGEFSPLTGL
+292 SMGEFSPLVGL

-312 VNTLILIRF
+312 INTLVLIWF
-321 TPHIERLVCKLI
+321 TPQIEKLVCGLI
-333 PGKPENSEDI
+333 AGKPESKDDK

-360 AQQALLETIHFATI
+360 AQQAMLETIHFATI
-374 SQREVNLI
+374 SQREVSLI
-382 RDAVDQLQT
+382 RDAVDKIDT
-391 DSFDKPKDRLVK
+391 DGFEITRKRLVK
-403 YEVIADNIEKEIAVF
+403 YEVIADDIEKEIATF
-418 LTSLMENETSQHTQA
+418 LTSLMENETSQHTQT
-433 LSNTL
+433 LTNTL
-438 FRIISELESLGDSGE
+438 LRIISELESLGDSGE
-453 CISRILSRL
+453 CISRILNRL
-462 KEYGNLTD
+462 KDYGTFSIE
-470 DRKNGIYMMLASL
+470 RKQGIYMMLEGL
-483 QEAYDTMI
+483 QDAYDTVI
-491 ENLKAADS
+491 CCLENYDTPHLTDYAD
-499 TNLSRY
+499 
-505 ESQALNNE
+505 QALKNE
-513 ISINTLRDRLRDEE
+513 IAINSLRNRLRDEE

-543 YLDIIAELERMG
+543 YLDIIAEIERMG

-561 SQAVSKYG
+561 AQAVHKYQDTG
-569 NS
+569 N

>member
-1 MHISLHRVKNEM
+1 M
-13 EMISQILKLL
+13 
-23 GSLAMFLYGMNQMSS
+23 
-38 GIQKATGNKL
+38 
-48 RSLLKNITSNP
+48 
-59 FKGVLTGLG
+59 
-68 ITAIIQSSSATT
+68 
-80 VFVVSFVSA
+80 
-89 GLLTLTQAIGVI
+89 
-101 MGANI
+101 
-106 GTTVTAWI
+106 
-114 ISLFG
+114 
-119 FKFDIATLSIPLF
+119 
-132 LLGFIMQQFRKDKS
+132 
-146 KNIGEFIIGFS
+146 
-157 LLFLGLSLIK
+157 
-167 SSVPDL
+167 
-173 GSTPHVLSFLENWTG
+173 
-188 FGIWSLLLFVITGT
+188 
-202 VLTLILQSS
+202 
-211 SATMAITL
+211 
-219 IMLSQEWIPFDMGVA
+219 
-234 MVLGENIGTT
+234 
-244 ITANIAASMGSTDAR
+244 
-259 RAALAHTVFNVF
+259 
-271 GVIWALIL
+271 
-279 FRPFVTLDIYIVS
+279 
-292 RIGEFSPLTGL
+292 
-303 AMFHTLFNT
+303 
-312 VNTLILIRF
+312 
-321 TPHIERLVCKLI
+321 
-333 PGKPENSEDI
+333 
-343 YTLRYISG
+343 
-351 GPVATPELG
+351 
-360 AQQALLETIHFATI
+360 LETIHFATI

>member
-1 MHISLHRVKNEM
+1 
-13 EMISQILKLL
+13 MITQILKLL
-23 GSLAMFLYGMNQMSS
+23 GALAMFLFGMNQMST
-38 GIQKATGNKL
+38 GIQKATGDKL

-59 FKGVLTGLG
+59 IKGVLTGLG

-80 VFVVSFVSA
+80 VLVVSFVSA

-106 GTTVTAWI
+106 GTTLTAWI

-119 FKFDIATLSIPLF
+119 FKFDIAALSIPLF

-146 KNIGEFIIGFS
+146 KDIGKFIIGFS

-173 GSTPHVLSFLENWTG
+173 SGNNQVLEFLKDWTG
-188 FGIWSLLLFVITGT
+188 YGFGSLLLFVVTGT
-202 VLTLILQSS
+202 VLTLVLQSS

-219 IMLSQEWIPFDMGVA
+219 IMLSQEWIPFEMGAA

-244 ITANIAASMGSTDAR
+244 ITANIAASMGTTDAR

-271 GVIWALIL
+271 GVIWAVVL
-279 FRPFVTLDIYIVS
+279 FKPFVKLDIFIVS
-292 RIGEFSPLTGL
+292 SMGEFSPLVGL

-312 VNTLILIRF
+312 INTLVLIWF
-321 TPHIERLVCKLI
+321 TPQIERLVCGLI
-333 PGKPENSEDI
+333 AGKPESKDDK

-360 AQQALLETIHFATI
+360 AQQAMLETIHFATI
-374 SQREVNLI
+374 SQREVSLI
-382 RDAVDQLQT
+382 RDAVDKIDT
-391 DSFDKPKDRLVK
+391 DGFENTRKRLVK
-403 YEVIADNIEKEIAVF
+403 YEVIADDIEKEIATF
-418 LTSLMENETSQHTQA
+418 LTSLMENETSQHTQT
-433 LSNTL
+433 LTNTL
-438 FRIISELESLGDSGE
+438 LRIISELESLGDSGE
-453 CISRILSRL
+453 CISRILNRL
-462 KEYGNLTD
+462 KDYGTFSIE
-470 DRKNGIYMMLASL
+470 RKQGIYMMLEGL
-483 QEAYDTMI
+483 QDAYDTVI
-491 ENLKAADS
+491 CCLENYDTPHLTDYAD
-499 TNLSRY
+499 
-505 ESQALNNE
+505 QALKNE
-513 ISINTLRDRLRDEE
+513 IAINSLRNRLRDEE

-543 YLDIIAELERMG
+543 YLDIIAEIERMG

-561 SQAVSKYG
+561 AQAVHKYQDTG
-569 NS
+569 N

>member
-1 MHISLHRVKNEM
+1 
-13 EMISQILKLL
+13 MITQILKLL
-23 GSLAMFLYGMNQMSS
+23 GSLAMFLFGMNQMST
-38 GIQKATGNKL
+38 GIQKATGDKL

-80 VFVVSFVSA
+80 VLVVSFVSA

-106 GTTVTAWI
+106 GTTLTAWI

-119 FKFDIATLSIPLF
+119 FKFDIAALSIPLF

-146 KNIGEFIIGFS
+146 KDIGKFIIGFS

-173 GSTPHVLSFLENWTG
+173 SGNNQVLEFLKDWTG
-188 FGIWSLLLFVITGT
+188 YGFGSLLLFVVTGT
-202 VLTLILQSS
+202 VLTLVLQSS

-219 IMLSQEWIPFDMGVA
+219 IMLSQEWIPFEMGAA

-244 ITANIAASMGSTDAR
+244 ITANIAASMGTTDAR

-271 GVIWALIL
+271 GVIWAVVL
-279 FRPFVTLDIYIVS
+279 FKPFVKLDIFIVS
-292 RIGEFSPLTGL
+292 SMGEFSPLVGL

-312 VNTLILIRF
+312 INTLVLIWF
-321 TPHIERLVCKLI
+321 TPQIEKLVCGLI
-333 PGKPENSEDI
+333 AGKPESKDDK

-360 AQQALLETIHFATI
+360 AQQAMLETIHFATI
-374 SQREVNLI
+374 SQREVSLI
-382 RDAVDQLQT
+382 RDAVDKIDT
-391 DSFDKPKDRLVK
+391 DGFENSRKRLVK
-403 YEVIADNIEKEIAVF
+403 YEVIADDIEKEIATF
-418 LTSLMENETSQHTQA
+418 LTSLMENETSQHTQT
-433 LSNTL
+433 LTNTL
-438 FRIISELESLGDSGE
+438 LRIISELESLGDSGE
-453 CISRILSRL
+453 CISRILNRL
-462 KEYGNLTD
+462 KDYGTLSIE
-470 DRKNGIYMMLASL
+470 RKQGIYMMLEGL
-483 QEAYDTMI
+483 QDAYDTVI
-491 ENLKAADS
+491 CCLENYDTPHLTDYAD
-499 TNLSRY
+499 
-505 ESQALNNE
+505 QALKNE
-513 ISINTLRDRLRDEE
+513 IAINSLRNRLRDEE

-543 YLDIIAELERMG
+543 YLDIIAEIERMG

-561 SQAVSKYG
+561 AQAVHKYQDTG
-569 NS
+569 N

>member
-1 MHISLHRVKNEM
+1 MV
-13 EMISQILKLL
+13 SQILKLL

-38 GIQKATGNKL
+38 GIQKSTGNKL

-89 GLLTLTQAIGVI
+89 GLLTLSQAIGVI

-106 GTTVTAWI
+106 GTTITAWI

-119 FKFDIATLSIPLF
+119 FKFDIAALSIPLF
-132 LLGFIMQQFRKDKS
+132 LIGFIMQQFRQDKS

-173 GSTPHVLSFLENWTG
+173 SSNPQILAFLKNWTG
-188 FGIWSLLLFVITGT
+188 FGVGSLLLFVVTGT
-202 VLTLILQSS
+202 VLTLVLQSS

-219 IMLSQEWIPFDMGVA
+219 IMLSQEWIPFEMGAA

-244 ITANIAASMGSTDAR
+244 ITANIAASMGTTDAR

-271 GVIWALIL
+271 GVIWALLL
-279 FRPFVTLDIYIVS
+279 FKPFVRLDISIVS
-292 RIGEFSPLTGL
+292 SMGEFSPLVGL

-312 VNTLILIRF
+312 INALILIWF
-321 TPHIERLVCKLI
+321 TPQIEKLVCRLI
-333 PGKPENSEDI
+333 AGKPDSKDDK

-351 GPVATPELG
+351 GPVATPEIG
-360 AQQALLETIHFATI
+360 VQQAMLETIHFATI
-374 SQREVNLI
+374 SQREVSLI
-382 RDAVDQLQT
+382 RDAVDQI
-391 DSFDKPKDRLVK
+391 DADGFDKTKERLVK

-418 LTSLMENETSQHTQA
+418 LTSLMENETSQRTQA
-433 LSNTL
+433 LAKTL

-453 CISRILSRL
+453 CISRLLNRL
-462 KEYGNLTD
+462 KGKGTLSIE
-470 DRKNGIYMMLASL
+470 RKQGIYLMLEEL
-483 QEAYDTMI
+483 QKAYYTVI
-491 ENLKAADS
+491 SYLKNADNPH
-499 TNLSRY
+499 TADY
-505 ESQALNNE
+505 AGQALNNE
-513 ISINTLRDRLRDEE
+513 ININSLRNRLRDEE

-534 QTDYAVSTL
+534 HTDYAVSTL
-543 YLDIIAELERMG
+543 YLDIISELERMG

-561 SQAVSKYG
+561 AQAVQK
-569 NS
+569 

>member
-1 MHISLHRVKNEM
+1 
-13 EMISQILKLL
+13 MITQILKLL
-23 GSLAMFLYGMNQMSS
+23 GSLAMFLFGMNQMST
-38 GIQKATGNKL
+38 GIQKATGDKL

-80 VFVVSFVSA
+80 VLVVSFVSA

-106 GTTVTAWI
+106 GTTLTAWI

-119 FKFDIATLSIPLF
+119 FKFDIAALSIPLF

-146 KNIGEFIIGFS
+146 KDIGKFIIGFS

-173 GSTPHVLSFLENWTG
+173 SGNNQVLEFLKDWTG
-188 FGIWSLLLFVITGT
+188 YGFGSLLLFVVTGT
-202 VLTLILQSS
+202 VLTLVLQSS

-219 IMLSQEWIPFDMGVA
+219 IMLSQEWIPFEMGAA

-244 ITANIAASMGSTDAR
+244 ITANIAASMGTTDAR

-271 GVIWALIL
+271 GVIWAVVL
-279 FRPFVTLDIYIVS
+279 FKPFVKLDIFIVS
-292 RIGEFSPLTGL
+292 SMGEFSPLVGL

-312 VNTLILIRF
+312 INTLVLIWF
-321 TPHIERLVCKLI
+321 TPQIEKLVCGLI
-333 PGKPENSEDI
+333 AGKPESKDDK

-360 AQQALLETIHFATI
+360 AQQAMLETIHFATI
-374 SQREVNLI
+374 SQREVSLI
-382 RDAVDQLQT
+382 RDAVDKIDT
-391 DSFDKPKDRLVK
+391 DGFENTRKRLVK
-403 YEVIADNIEKEIAVF
+403 YEVIADDIEKEIATF
-418 LTSLMENETSQHTQA
+418 LTSLMENETSQHTQT
-433 LSNTL
+433 LTNTL
-438 FRIISELESLGDSGE
+438 LRIISELESLGDSGE
-453 CISRILSRL
+453 CISRILNRL
-462 KEYGNLTD
+462 KGFGTLSIE
-470 DRKNGIYMMLASL
+470 RKQGIYMMLEGL
-483 QEAYDTMI
+483 QDAYDTVI
-491 ENLKAADS
+491 SCLENYDNPHLTDYAG
-499 TNLSRY
+499 
-505 ESQALNNE
+505 QALKNE
-513 ISINTLRDRLRDEE
+513 IAINSLRNRLRDEE

-543 YLDIIAELERMG
+543 YLDIIAEIERMG

-561 SQAVSKYG
+561 AQAVHKYLDTG
-569 NS
+569 N

>member
-1 MHISLHRVKNEM
+1 
-13 EMISQILKLL
+13 MITQILKLL
-23 GSLAMFLYGMNQMSS
+23 GSLAMFLFGMNQMST
-38 GIQKATGNKL
+38 GIQKATGDKL

-80 VFVVSFVSA
+80 VLVVSFVSA

-106 GTTVTAWI
+106 GTTLTAWI

-119 FKFDIATLSIPLF
+119 FKFDIAALSIPLF

-146 KNIGEFIIGFS
+146 KDIGKFIIGFS

-173 GSTPHVLSFLENWTG
+173 SGNNQVLEFLKDWTG
-188 FGIWSLLLFVITGT
+188 YGFGSLLLFVVTGT
-202 VLTLILQSS
+202 VLTLVLQSS

-219 IMLSQEWIPFDMGVA
+219 IMLSQEWIPFEMGAA

-244 ITANIAASMGSTDAR
+244 ITANIAASMGTTDAR

-271 GVIWALIL
+271 GVIWAVVL
-279 FRPFVTLDIYIVS
+279 FKPFVKLDIFIVS
-292 RIGEFSPLTGL
+292 SMGEFSPLVGL

-312 VNTLILIRF
+312 INTLVLIWF
-321 TPHIERLVCKLI
+321 TPQIEKLVCGLI
-333 PGKPENSEDI
+333 AGKPESKDDK

-360 AQQALLETIHFATI
+360 AQQAMLETIHFATI
-374 SQREVNLI
+374 SQREVSLI
-382 RDAVDQLQT
+382 RDAVDKIDT
-391 DSFDKPKDRLVK
+391 DGFENTRKRLVK
-403 YEVIADNIEKEIAVF
+403 YEVIADDIEKEIATF
-418 LTSLMENETSQHTQA
+418 LTSLMENETSQHTQT
-433 LSNTL
+433 LTNTL
-438 FRIISELESLGDSGE
+438 LRIISELESLGDSGE
-453 CISRILSRL
+453 CISRILNRL
-462 KEYGNLTD
+462 KGFGTLSIE
-470 DRKNGIYMMLASL
+470 RKQGIYMMLEGL
-483 QEAYDTMI
+483 QDAYDTVI
-491 ENLKAADS
+491 CCLENYDTPHLTDYAD
-499 TNLSRY
+499 
-505 ESQALNNE
+505 QALKNE
-513 ISINTLRDRLRDEE
+513 IAINSLRNRLRDEE

-543 YLDIIAELERMG
+543 YLDIIAEIERMG

-561 SQAVSKYG
+561 AQAVHKYLDTG
-569 NS
+569 N

>member
-1 MHISLHRVKNEM
+1 
-13 EMISQILKLL
+13 MITQILKLL
-23 GSLAMFLYGMNQMSS
+23 GSLAMFLFGMNQMST
-38 GIQKATGNKL
+38 GIQKATGDKL

-80 VFVVSFVSA
+80 VLVVSFVSA

-106 GTTVTAWI
+106 GTTLTAWI

-119 FKFDIATLSIPLF
+119 FKFDIAALSIPLF

-146 KNIGEFIIGFS
+146 KDIGKFIIGFS

-173 GSTPHVLSFLENWTG
+173 SGNNQVLEFLKDWTG
-188 FGIWSLLLFVITGT
+188 YGFGSLLLFVVTGI
-202 VLTLILQSS
+202 VLTLVLQSS

-219 IMLSQEWIPFDMGVA
+219 IMLSQEWIPFEMGAA

-244 ITANIAASMGSTDAR
+244 ITANIAASMGTTDAR

-271 GVIWALIL
+271 GVIWAVVL
-279 FRPFVTLDIYIVS
+279 FKPFVKLDIFIVS
-292 RIGEFSPLTGL
+292 SMGEYSPLVGL

-312 VNTLILIRF
+312 INTLVLIWF
-321 TPHIERLVCKLI
+321 TPQIEKLVCRLI
-333 PGKPENSEDI
+333 AGKPESKDDK

-360 AQQALLETIHFATI
+360 AQQAMLETINFATI
-374 SQREVNLI
+374 SQREVSLI
-382 RDAVDQLQT
+382 RDAVDKIDT
-391 DSFDKPKDRLVK
+391 DGFEKIRERLVK
-403 YEVIADNIEKEIAVF
+403 YEVIADNIEKEIATF
-418 LTSLMENETSQHTQA
+418 LTSLMENETSQHTQT
-433 LSNTL
+433 LTNTL
-438 FRIISELESLGDSGE
+438 LRIISELESLGDSGE
-453 CISRILSRL
+453 CISRILNRL
-462 KEYGNLTD
+462 KGFGTLSIE
-470 DRKNGIYMMLASL
+470 RKQGIYMMLEGL
-483 QEAYDTMI
+483 QDAYDTVI
-491 ENLKAADS
+491 SCLENYYNPHITECAD
-499 TNLSRY
+499 
-505 ESQALNNE
+505 QALKNE
-513 ISINTLRDRLRDEE
+513 IAINSIRNRLRDEE

-534 QTDYAVSTL
+534 RTDYAVSTL
-543 YLDIIAELERMG
+543 YLDIIAEIERMG

-561 SQAVSKYG
+561 AQTVHKYQDTG
-569 NS
+569 N

>member
-1 MHISLHRVKNEM
+1 
-13 EMISQILKLL
+13 MITQILKLL
-23 GSLAMFLYGMNQMSS
+23 GSLAMFLFGMNQMST
-38 GIQKATGNKL
+38 GIQKATGDKL

-80 VFVVSFVSA
+80 VLVVSFVSA

-106 GTTVTAWI
+106 GTTLTAWI

-119 FKFDIATLSIPLF
+119 FKFDIAALSIPLF

-146 KNIGEFIIGFS
+146 KDIGKFIIGFS

-173 GSTPHVLSFLENWTG
+173 SGNNQVLEFLKDWTG
-188 FGIWSLLLFVITGT
+188 YGFGSLLLFVVTGT
-202 VLTLILQSS
+202 VLTLVLQSS

-219 IMLSQEWIPFDMGVA
+219 IMLSQEWIPFEMGAA

-244 ITANIAASMGSTDAR
+244 ITANIAASMGTTDAR

-271 GVIWALIL
+271 GVIWAVVL
-279 FRPFVTLDIYIVS
+279 FKPFVKLDIFIVS
-292 RIGEFSPLTGL
+292 SMGEFSPLVGL

-312 VNTLILIRF
+312 INTLVLIWF
-321 TPHIERLVCKLI
+321 TPQIEKLVCGLI
-333 PGKPENSEDI
+333 AGKPESKDDK

-360 AQQALLETIHFATI
+360 AQQAMLETIHFATI
-374 SQREVNLI
+374 SQREVSLI
-382 RDAVDQLQT
+382 RDAVDKIDT
-391 DSFDKPKDRLVK
+391 DGFENSRKRLVK
-403 YEVIADNIEKEIAVF
+403 YEVIADDIEKEIATF
-418 LTSLMENETSQHTQA
+418 LTSLMENETSQHTQT
-433 LSNTL
+433 LTNTL
-438 FRIISELESLGDSGE
+438 LRIISELESLGDSGE
-453 CISRILSRL
+453 CISRILNRL
-462 KEYGNLTD
+462 KDYGTFSIE
-470 DRKNGIYMMLASL
+470 RKQGIYMMLEGL
-483 QEAYDTMI
+483 QDAYDTVI
-491 ENLKAADS
+491 CCLENYDTPHLTDYAD
-499 TNLSRY
+499 
-505 ESQALNNE
+505 QALKNE
-513 ISINTLRDRLRDEE
+513 IAINSLRNRLRDEE

-543 YLDIIAELERMG
+543 YLDIIAEIERMG

-561 SQAVSKYG
+561 AQAVHKYQDTG
-569 NS
+569 N

>member
-1 MHISLHRVKNEM
+1 MV
-13 EMISQILKLL
+13 SQILKLL

-38 GIQKATGNKL
+38 GIQKSTGNKL

-89 GLLTLTQAIGVI
+89 GLLTLSQAIGVI

-106 GTTVTAWI
+106 GTTITAWI

-119 FKFDIATLSIPLF
+119 FKFDIAALSIPLF
-132 LLGFIMQQFRKDKS
+132 LIGFIMQQFRQDKS

-173 GSTPHVLSFLENWTG
+173 SSNPQILAFLKNWTG
-188 FGIWSLLLFVITGT
+188 FGVGSLLLFVVTGT
-202 VLTLILQSS
+202 VLTLVLQSS

-219 IMLSQEWIPFDMGVA
+219 IMLSQEWIPFEMGAA

-244 ITANIAASMGSTDAR
+244 ITANIAASMGTTDAR

-271 GVIWALIL
+271 GVIWALLL
-279 FRPFVTLDIYIVS
+279 FKPFVRLDISIVS
-292 RIGEFSPLTGL
+292 SMGEFSPLVGL

-312 VNTLILIRF
+312 INALILIWF
-321 TPHIERLVCKLI
+321 TPQIEKLVCRLI
-333 PGKPENSEDI
+333 AGKPDSKDDK

-351 GPVATPELG
+351 GPVATPEIG
-360 AQQALLETIHFATI
+360 VQQAMLETIHFATI
-374 SQREVNLI
+374 SQREVSLI
-382 RDAVDQLQT
+382 RDAVDQIDA
-391 DSFDKPKDRLVK
+391 DSFDKTKERLVK

-418 LTSLMENETSQHTQA
+418 LTSLMENETSQSTQA
-433 LSNTL
+433 LAKTL

-453 CISRILSRL
+453 CISRLLNRL
-462 KEYGNLTD
+462 KDKGTLSLE
-470 DRKNGIYMMLASL
+470 RKQGIYLMLEEL
-483 QEAYDTMI
+483 QKAYDTVI
-491 ENLKAADS
+491 SYLKNADNRH
-499 TNLSRY
+499 TADY
-505 ESQALNNE
+505 AGQALNNE
-513 ISINTLRDRLRDEE
+513 ININSLRNRLRDEE

-543 YLDIIAELERMG
+543 YLDIISELERMG

-561 SQAVSKYG
+561 AQAVQK
-569 NS
+569 